1 MICWPWVPI
10 AKAMGVSLEPYPNLA
25 RWRGAVKDRPAVRR
39 GVDLGKEL
47 RRQGPPSDEE
57 RKILFNQTGR

>member
-1 MICWPWVPI
+1 
-10 AKAMGVSLEPYPNLA
+10 
-25 RWRGAVKDRPAVRR
+25 VKERPAVRR
-39 GVDLGKEL
+39 GVDLGKEF